1 LGGQPFLAYEFLPGS
16 VPGTLLGVIDDD
28 FLVVRATIWLGK
40 EVEIGARLFG
50 ADIPELRGKCSDE
63 QELAA

>member
-28 FLVVRATIWLGK
+28 
-40 EVEIGARLFG
+40 
-50 ADIPELRGKCSDE
+50 IPELRGKCSDE